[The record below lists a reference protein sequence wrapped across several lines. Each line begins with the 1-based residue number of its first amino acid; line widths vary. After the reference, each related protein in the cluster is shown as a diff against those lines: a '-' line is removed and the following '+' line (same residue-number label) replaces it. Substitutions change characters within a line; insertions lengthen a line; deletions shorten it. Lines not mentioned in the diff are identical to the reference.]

1 MSSVGSTEEYIKNRI
16 EDIMNLIYEVA
27 AGNFDYKLEMSNL
40 EGELEGL
47 IGGINMLGEELK
59 ASTVSRDFMESIYR
73 GVADILI
80 ILRTDLTIERVND
93 KVLDHLGFPPQEL
106 VNKHFRSLIREEDI
120 ANLNQIR
127 DSLETTNAYHA
138 VDLLLARKDGTFLET
153 SVSFSALYDNQKKRL
168 GTIIIAKDIS
178 ALKESERELKIAKD
192 KAEAAS
198 RAKSSFLANMSHEIR
213 TPLNGM
219 LGFIE
224 LLSETKTTEMQAEYL
239 KMVKVSGD
247 SLSKLLNDILDL
259 NKVEQGKLSLESIRF
274 VLEDSLKACLYPYKY
289 QANER
294 GLKFDFE
301 FDTKLPSMVVG
312 DPSRINQVIRNLVG
326 NALKFT
332 EKGYINVRFELEDL
346 QTDNFIMRCVIT
358 DTGIGIPE
366 EKIESIFESFTQ
378 ADSSTTRR
386 FGGSGLGLTIS
397 RHLISLMAGE
407 ISVESPAKS
416 IGINHGSIF
425 TMKIPLQVDD
435 TIQQSLQENAGDFK
449 PVFDRSHDILV
460 VDDNDVN
467 LMLAQKILESMNLT
481 VYSARNGKEAVTM
494 ALKKNFDI
502 IFMDVQMPIMDGY
515 AASAKLRKSNY
526 FGPIIALS
534 ANVYNEDIK
543 RCYENGMNGHL
554 RKPFTKKEIYNK
566 VLSLV
571 N

>member
-1 MSSVGSTEEYIKNRI
+1 
-16 EDIMNLIYEVA
+16 MNLIYEVA
-27 AGNFDYKLEMSNL
+27 AGNFDYKLEMTNL

-59 ASTVSRDFMESIYR
+59 ASTVSKDFMESIYR

-93 KVLDHLGFPPQEL
+93 MVTDHLGFVPEEL
-106 VNKHFRSLIREEDI
+106 MNKPFRSLVRDEDI
-120 ANLNQIR
+120 PALNEIR
-127 DSLETTNAYHA
+127 DSLEIKNAHHA
-138 VDLLLARKDGTFLET
+138 VDVYLARKDGTFLET
-153 SVSFSALYDNQKKRL
+153 SASFSALYDNQRKRL

-178 ALKESERELKIAKD
+178 ALKESERELKIAKE

-198 RAKSSFLANMSHEIR
+198 SAKSSFLANMSHEIR

-224 LLSETKTTEMQAEYL
+224 LLSETPTTEMQAEYL

-259 NKVEQGKLSLESIRF
+259 NKVEQGKLTLESIRF
-274 VLEDSLKACLYPYKY
+274 VLEDSLKGCLYPYKY

-301 FDTKLPSMVVG
+301 FDSKLPSMVIG

-332 EKGYINVRFELEDL
+332 EKGQINVRFELDEMHA
-346 QTDNFIMRCVIT
+346 DNFTMKCVIS

-366 EKIESIFESFTQ
+366 EKIESVFESFTQ

-397 RHLISLMAGE
+397 KHLINLMSGS
-407 ISVESPAKS
+407 IQVESPARS
-416 IGINHGSIF
+416 LEIDHGSVF
-425 TMKIPLQVDD
+425 TMKIPLQIDD
-435 TIQQSLQENAGDFK
+435 SIQQSLQEGTAEFK
-449 PVFDRSHDILV
+449 PMFNRAYDILV

-467 LMLAQKILESMNLT
+467 LMLAQKILESMNLR
-481 VYSARNGKEAVTM
+481 VYSARNGKEAVNM

-515 AASAKLRKSNY
+515 VASSKLRKSNY

-571 N
+571 S

>member
-1 MSSVGSTEEYIKNRI
+1 MSSQDSTEEYIKNRI
-16 EDIMNLIYEVA
+16 DDISKLIYEVA
-27 AGNFDYKLEMSNL
+27 AGNFDYKLEMTDL

-59 ASTVSRDFMESIYR
+59 SSTVSKDFMESIYR

-93 KVLDHLGFPPQEL
+93 MVTNHLGYTPQEL
-106 VNKHFRSLIREEDI
+106 VGAPFKKLIADKDVDNLTEIKESLAKD
-120 ANLNQIR
+120 N
-127 DSLETTNAYHA
+127 SYHA
-138 VDLLLARKDGTFLET
+138 VDLKLKRKDNTYLET
-153 SVSFSALYDNQKKRL
+153 SASFSALYDNQKNHL
-168 GTIIIAKDIS
+168 GTIIIAKDITL
-178 ALKESERELKIAKD
+178 LKESERQLKVAKE

-198 RAKSSFLANMSHEIR
+198 LAKSSFLANMSHEIR

-224 LLSETKTTEMQAEYL
+224 LLSETPTTEVQEQYL
-239 KMVKVSGD
+239 QMVKVSGE

-259 NKVEQGKLSLESIRF
+259 NKVEQGKLSLESIKF
-274 VLEDSLKACLYPYKY
+274 VLEDSIKACLYPYKY

-294 GLKFDFE
+294 GLSFEFE
-301 FDTKLPSMVVG
+301 FDPKLPSMVIG
-312 DPSRINQVIRNLVG
+312 DPSRLNQVIRNLVG

-332 EKGYINVRFELEDL
+332 EKGSIQAKFKLDSM
-346 QTDNFIMRCVIT
+346 TKDNFVMECQII

-366 EKIESIFESFTQ
+366 DKKERIFESFTQ
-378 ADSSTTRR
+378 ADNSTTRR

-397 RHLISLMAGE
+397 KHLITLMSGE
-407 ISVESPAKS
+407 IYLESPALS
-416 IGINHGSIF
+416 LGRDSGSVF
-425 TMKIPLQVDD
+425 TVKVPLQIDD
-435 TIQQSLQENAGDFK
+435 SLYNPQELPTKFK
-449 PVFDRSHDILV
+449 PTFERSYEVLV

-467 LMLAQKILESMNLT
+467 LILAQKILESMGLH
-481 VYSARNGKEAVTM
+481 VSVARNGREAVNT
-494 ALKKNFDI
+494 ALKKKFDI

-515 AASAKLRKSNY
+515 TASSKLRQSNY

-543 RCYENGMNGHL
+543 RCYESGMNGHL

-571 N
+571 S